1 MHEFQVN
8 KTNFTQARLVE
19 HDDLS
24 IKSPL
29 EKGEV
34 IAQVES
40 FALTANN
47 ITYAAMGDRLG
58 YWQFFPAADN
68 SSGDWGIIPV
78 WGFATIV
85 SSNNEQMPVGEKL
98 FGYFPPASLVKM
110 NAVHITSQRF
120 IDGSNHRS
128 ALPPGY
134 NVYRR
139 VGAEP
144 GYNHRLD
151 DQRMLLFP
159 LHITSYC
166 LWDYLKEKQ
175 WFDAEQVIIISASSK
190 TSIGLAYGLHEDSEA
205 PKCIG
210 MTSSRNHDFV
220 NQLGLYNQVVDY
232 NSLATL
238 DPNIKTAIVD
248 MSGNAEQ
255 LQQLEAHLNGNL
267 TYCIQVGLTHW
278 DAAQA
283 QSPFKDAPS
292 EMFFAPGR
300 IQQRIAEWG
309 PKVFEE
315 RSMAY
320 MLNSAQKSTS
330 WLNFSYLDGLSAMAE
345 IYHDVCSGKVA
356 PEQGIIINLT

>member
-19 HDDLS
+19 HGDLS
-24 IKSPL
+24 IESLL

-68 SSGDWGIIPV
+68 ASGDWGIIPV
-78 WGFATIV
+78 WGFANIV

-110 NAVHITSQRF
+110 NATQITSQRF
-120 IDGSNHRS
+120 IDGSSHR
-128 ALPPGY
+128 AHLPPGY

-144 GYNHRLD
+144 GYNDRFD

-205 PKCIG
+205 PQCIG
-210 MTSSRNHDFV
+210 MTSSRNHAFV
-220 NQLGLYNQVVDY
+220 SDLGLYDQVVDY
-232 NSLATL
+232 NDLTPL

-248 MSGNAEQ
+248 MSGNAKQ
-255 LQQLEAHLNGNL
+255 LQDLETHLNGNL

-283 QSPFKDAPS
+283 QSPFTQVAS

-315 RSMAY
+315 RSFAFIA
-320 MLNSAQKSTS
+320 NSSQRSSS
-330 WLNFSYLDGLSAMAE
+330 WLKVSHLSGLSAME
-345 IYHDVCSGKVA
+345 DIYSDVCTGQVP
-356 PEQGIIINLT
+356 PEKGLIIKP